1 MYSKKLVFSAA
12 TVPFMV
18 LTQQAAAFQQ
28 RRREEKEAEAAR
40 RAKLF
45 KQAPKDITPTNK
57 GTFPWAGQ
65 NIDEFEKKWSMKLV
79 KVNGVFDNSKEI

>member
-28 RRREEKEAEAAR
+28 RRREEKEAEAR
-40 RAKLF
+40 RRSKLF
-45 KQAPKDITPTNK
+45 DSAPKDITPKN
-57 GTFPWAGQ
+57 GGSFPWAGQ
-65 NIDEFEKKWSMKLV
+65 NTD
-79 KVNGVFDNSKEI
+79 